1 MNEEDLAALHDA
13 VKGLNAENELLR
25 KQLADATSN
34 TVTQVVVEKERHI
47 LAAPILIT
55 FPIDKWTV
63 SNQARVNL
71 GYFAEVIKQGNPD
84 VLYQITGCGPIVPVV
99 SLNALLSRERANA
112 IYQVL
117 VNEFGV
123 SPSQLRKIHQGGV
136 ENLFYDDP
144 RLSRAVIVLAED

>member
-1 MNEEDLAALHDA
+1 M
-13 VKGLNAENELLR
+13 
-25 KQLADATSN
+25 
-34 TVTQVVVEKERHI
+34 EKERHI

-71 GYFAEVIKQGNPD
+71 GYFADVIKQGNPD
-84 VLYQITGCGPIVPVV
+84 VVYQITGYADRGTGSVKR
-99 SLNALLSRERANA
+99 NALLSRERANA

>member
-1 MNEEDLAALHDA
+1 M
-13 VKGLNAENELLR
+13 
-25 KQLADATSN
+25 
-34 TVTQVVVEKERHI
+34 
-47 LAAPILIT
+47 
-55 FPIDKWTV
+55 
-63 SNQARVNL
+63 
-71 GYFAEVIKQGNPD
+71 
-84 VLYQITGCGPIVPVV
+84 
-99 SLNALLSRERANA
+99 SRERANA

>member
-84 VLYQITGCGPIVPVV
+84 VLYQITG
-99 SLNALLSRERANA
+99 
-112 IYQVL
+112 
-117 VNEFGV
+117 
-123 SPSQLRKIHQGGV
+123 
-136 ENLFYDDP
+136 
-144 RLSRAVIVLAED
+144 